1 MFVSL
6 LSAKEPIELTVCLDV
21 STLICCENLATEL
34 CCSNGW
40 LCWGASARK
49 GILEARF
56 CQRRGLDRTDSRA
69 MCKQPPVFIIKW
81 LAMSNRQYP
90 EVALHELSKLAD
102 HEYEQLLSRAE
113 DDLDTFL
120 AGVEPIIAAVRAEGD
135 EALARFARE
144 FDGAKSLT
152 ADAIAATRQDI
163 DKAFD
168 KVDRAMIET
177 LEYSADNIRRFH
189 EAQLPPEMWMKEIRP
204 GVLVGERATP
214 IDSVA
219 CYSPRGKGSFPSVTL
234 MTAIP
239 ASVAGV
245 PEPIILTPPGA
256 DGDVDPATLVA
267 ARLAGAERVFKA
279 GGAQAVAAVAYGTA
293 TVPRC
298 FKIVGPGNPW
308 LVAAKRKLVGRI
320 DPGLP
325 AGPSETIILAD
336 ETANPLIAALDM
348 TIESEHG
355 PDSSSFL
362 VTWSRDIAEA
372 VRKAIPDYWDQQNEK
387 LAGYSS
393 TVLSG
398 QRGGIVLADSPEAA
412 YAFINDYAP
421 EHCQVLSK
429 TPYEHLAH
437 IRNASEILLGEHAA
451 GSIANYMM
459 GPNCVLPTSGAART
473 HSPLGVH
480 DFMKTCSVGHMTA
493 SGYSEMAPHTHRF
506 ATYEGFDGH
515 ANAVSELRD
524 EAVARMKKGDAV

>member
-1 MFVSL
+1 M
-6 LSAKEPIELTVCLDV
+6 TV
-21 STLICCENLATEL
+21 
-34 CCSNGW
+34 
-40 LCWGASARK
+40 
-49 GILEARF
+49 
-56 CQRRGLDRTDSRA
+56 
-69 MCKQPPVFIIKW
+69 
-81 LAMSNRQYP
+81 RQYP
-90 EVALHELSKLAD
+90 EVALHDLSQLSVT
-102 HEYEQLLSRAE
+102 EREQLLSRAE
-113 DDLDTFL
+113 DDLDTFIE
-120 AGVEPIIAAVRAEGD
+120 GVRPIIDAVRSEGD
-135 EALARFARE
+135 EAVARFGRK
-144 FDGAKSLT
+144 FDGAVNLT
-152 ADAIAATRQDI
+152 ADSIAASKADI
-163 DKAFD
+163 DQAFD

-245 PEPIILTPPGA
+245 PQPIILTPPGV
-256 DGDVDPATLVA
+256 DGEVDAATLVA
-267 ARLAGAERVFKA
+267 ARLAGVEQVFKA
-279 GGAQAVAAVAYGTA
+279 GGALAVAAAAFGTA
-293 TVPRC
+293 SIPRC

-308 LVAAKRKLVGRI
+308 LVAAKRVLAGRI

-336 ETANPLIAALDM
+336 ESANPLIAALDM

-362 VTWSRDIAEA
+362 VTWDPKLADA
-372 VRKAIPDYWDQQNEK
+372 VRKAIPRYWDKQSET

-398 QRGGIVLADSPEAA
+398 QRGGVVLAANAAEA

-459 GPNCVLPTSGAART
+459 GPNCVLPTSAAART

-524 EAVARMKKGDAV
+524 EAAREFTTERAL

>member
-1 MFVSL
+1 M
-6 LSAKEPIELTVCLDV
+6 
-21 STLICCENLATEL
+21 
-34 CCSNGW
+34 
-40 LCWGASARK
+40 
-49 GILEARF
+49 
-56 CQRRGLDRTDSRA
+56 TD
-69 MCKQPPVFIIKW
+69 
-81 LAMSNRQYP
+81 RQYP
-90 EVALHELSKLAD
+90 EVALHDLSLMSSAQR
-102 HEYEQLLSRAE
+102 EQLLSRAE
-113 DDLDTFL
+113 DDLESFL
-120 AGVEPIIAAVRAEGD
+120 IGAQPIVEAVKQRGD
-135 EALARFARE
+135 EALAE
-144 FDGAKSLT
+144 FGRQYDGAASLQ
-152 ADAIAATRQDI
+152 ANAIAATRAEI

-168 KVDRAMIET
+168 QLDKEMVET
-177 LEYSADNIRRFH
+177 LEYAADNIRRFH
-189 EAQLPPEMWMKEIRP
+189 EAQRPPEMWMKEIRP

-245 PEPIILTPPGA
+245 PEPIILTPPGP
-256 DGDVDPATLVA
+256 DGHVDPATLVA
-267 ARLAGAERVFKA
+267 ARLAGVEQVFKA
-279 GGAQAVAAVAYGTA
+279 GGAQAVAAAAYGTA

-308 LVAAKRKLVGRI
+308 VMAAKRLLVGRI

-325 AGPSETIILAD
+325 AGPSETILLAD

-355 PDSSSFL
+355 PDSGAFL
-362 VTWSRDIAEA
+362 VTWSAEIAHA
-372 VRKAIPDYWDQQNEK
+372 VRAAIPRYWDHQSEK

-393 TVLSG
+393 SVLSSH
-398 QRGGIVLADSPEAA
+398 RGGIVLAGSAAEA
-412 YAFINDYAP
+412 YAFINEYAP

-429 TPYEHLAH
+429 TPYEHLSH

-459 GPNCVLPTSGAART
+459 GPNCVLPTAAAART
-473 HSPLGVH
+473 HSPLGVL

-493 SGYSEMAPHTHRF
+493 TGYAEMAPHTHRF

-515 ANAVSELRD
+515 ANAVSSLRED
-524 EAVARMKKGDAV
+524 H

>member
-1 MFVSL
+1 M
-6 LSAKEPIELTVCLDV
+6 
-21 STLICCENLATEL
+21 
-34 CCSNGW
+34 
-40 LCWGASARK
+40 
-49 GILEARF
+49 
-56 CQRRGLDRTDSRA
+56 TD
-69 MCKQPPVFIIKW
+69 
-81 LAMSNRQYP
+81 RQYP
-90 EVALHELSKLAD
+90 EVALHDLSLMDSAQR
-102 HEYEQLLSRAE
+102 EQLLSRAE
-113 DDLDTFL
+113 DDLESFL
-120 AGVEPIIAAVRAEGD
+120 TGAQPIVDAVKNRGD
-135 EALARFARE
+135 EALAEFGRQ
-144 FDGAKSLT
+144 FDGAASLQ
-152 ADAIAATRQDI
+152 ANAIAATRAEI

-168 KVDRAMIET
+168 QLDKEMVET

-189 EAQLPPEMWMKEIRP
+189 EAQRPPEMWMKEIRP

-245 PEPIILTPPGA
+245 PEPIILTPPGP
-256 DGDVDPATLVA
+256 DGHVDPATLVA
-267 ARLAGAERVFKA
+267 ARLAGVEQVFKA
-279 GGAQAVAAVAYGTA
+279 GGAQAVAAAAYGTA

-308 LVAAKRKLVGRI
+308 VVAAKRLLVGRI

-325 AGPSETIILAD
+325 AGPSETILLAD

-355 PDSSSFL
+355 PDSGAFL
-362 VTWSRDIAEA
+362 VTWSAEIAHA
-372 VRKAIPDYWDQQNEK
+372 VRAAIPRYWDHQSEK

-393 TVLSG
+393 SVLSSH
-398 QRGGIVLADSPEAA
+398 RGGIVLAESATEA
-412 YAFINDYAP
+412 YAFINEYAP

-429 TPYEHLAH
+429 NPYEHLSH

-459 GPNCVLPTSGAART
+459 GPNCVLPTAAAART

-493 SGYSEMAPHTHRF
+493 TGYAEMAPHTHRF

-515 ANAVSELRD
+515 ANAVSSLRD
-524 EAVARMKKGDAV
+524 DAT